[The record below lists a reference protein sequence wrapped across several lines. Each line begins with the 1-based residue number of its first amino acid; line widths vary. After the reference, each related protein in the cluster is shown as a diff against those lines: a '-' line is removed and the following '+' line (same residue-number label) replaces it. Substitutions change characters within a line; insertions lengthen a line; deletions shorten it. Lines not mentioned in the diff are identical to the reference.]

1 MLRMG
6 KVQLVLL
13 FAASAAM
20 SRQGFDLMLLIHPCK
35 LVFTHMKVQGSA
47 YVLCLMRRKM
57 SS

>member
-1 MLRMG
+1 MG